1 MGHGGDHLSVP
12 GVPPEPHSPHWRHIW
27 WPLSWSGILGESYN
41 QTSHSKNRVQ
51 SFKMKIFMKEQYFGS
66 PLCSPSVQLWACH
79 SSARVICSHYSASI
93 LSLLCA
99 LCSSPSVS
107 SSRVFMSCLWL
118 LSIDSSQAHFVDCV
132 LMVRSCSYASCKVSL
147 VSVLLPHIK
156 MRVWDIKSLKPTRRL
171 LTTFYYLLLFSNV
184 FRGKDKRFVR
194 PGQSDLHPQ
203 LIRDNLRSVCIV

>member
-1 MGHGGDHLSVP
+1 MHVL
-12 GVPPEPHSPHWRHIW
+12 GVV
-27 WPLSWSGILGESYN
+27 WSSLY
-41 QTSHSKNRVQ
+41 
-51 SFKMKIFMKEQYFGS
+51 Y
-66 PLCSPSVQLWACH
+66 PCPSVQFWAVWAVCH
-79 SSARVICSHYSASI
+79 SEARVICSHYSASI

-156 MRVWDIKSLKPTRRL
+156 MRVWDIKSLKPTPRL
-171 LTTFYYLLLFSNV
+171 LTTFYYLLLLRTSSEEEISVLSNLCKV
-184 FRGKDKRFVR
+184 PR
-194 PGQSDLHPQ
+194 PQ